1 MKKSCKIFSA
11 VALSA
16 ALAVGTTM
24 PAFANTVT
32 DITGDDLKDASNNT
46 YVNADGT
53 LNKDYW
59 KDYDKANLQA
69 DGAST
74 NVNIATYSSNYSV
87 TVPLFAPFM
96 LDTAGND
103 GIAPTNYG
111 IINGGEAA
119 VFVTDVKWEMTED
132 TDWTFGEA
140 KGNGTTPMDVVATKA
155 GTKPTMPTYGSF
167 IITLAPDNT
176 DYVYG
181 SDGTVTTAG
190 TYGERVDTIV
200 AAPTGTAANA
210 ATDHKAVKWVVN
222 PDDKAT
228 TKADESFNSIVL
240 AIQGSKLYKSL
251 ENIQTNVA
259 AITYTVD
266 SRAPQA

>member
-24 PAFANTVT
+24 PAFANTVD
-32 DITGDDLKDASNNT
+32 DITGDDLQNGNNSA
-46 YVNADGT
+46 YVNGDGT

-59 KDYDKANLQA
+59 KDYDKDALAA

-96 LDTAGND
+96 LDTAGGT

-119 VFVTDVKWEMTED
+119 VFVTNVKWTMTED
-132 TDWTFGEA
+132 GDWTFGDEA
-140 KGNGTTPMDVVATKA
+140 NGLGSDGTPLPVVQKKGGTPGTTTL
-155 GTKPTMPTYGSF
+155 PTYGSF
-167 IITLAPDNT
+167 VITLTPDNEDAANNINT
-176 DYVYG
+176 PVNTYVP
-181 SDGTVTTAG
+181 S
-190 TYGERVDTIV
+190 
-200 AAPTGTAANA
+200 PTGTAANA
-210 ATDHKAVKWVVN
+210 ATASKTVKWIIL
-222 PDDKAT
+222 PDDAKT
-228 TKADESFNSIVL
+228 SKVNESFNNIGL
-240 AIQGSKLYKSL
+240 GIMGSKLFKSL
-251 ENIQTNVA
+251 DSIQTSVA

-266 SRAPQA
+266 SRAPENPTI